1 MQLKY
6 SFPFLLSLLVVLFSC
21 QSDPDRAAENYLSV
35 QGKTM
40 GTYYNVTYEDARQ
53 RNFQSAIDSLLLA
66 LNEEVSTYI
75 PTSVI
80 STFNSAEDSLVLA
93 EDGRRYDHFLTNLM
107 AAAEIYAISDG
118 AFDPTV
124 MPLINF
130 WGFGYSERE
139 PVTKVDSSKI
149 QTLQALVGF
158 DQLDLV
164 EGSERIVLKKPRPGI
179 QLDFSALAKGYGVDI
194 VGQLLEKK
202 GVENYLVD
210 IGGEVRGRG
219 LSAKGKRWS
228 IGVSQPSE
236 TSRLTDL
243 VAVIP
248 LDNQA
253 MATSGNYRN
262 FYEVNGVKYSHT
274 INPQTGFPERNTLL
288 SATIVADNCMKADGL
303 ATACMVKGT
312 TASIKWIQELQ
323 GVEAYLIYGKE
334 DGSMGSWYSEGLKDV
349 FE

>member
-6 SFPFLLSLLVVLFSC
+6 SVLFLLSLLCILFSC
-21 QSDPDRAAENYLSV
+21 QSDPERAAENYLSL
-35 QGKTM
+35 QGETM
-40 GTYYNVTYEDARQ
+40 GTYYKVTYEDARQ
-53 RNFQSAIDSLLLA
+53 RNLKESIDSLLIA
-66 LNEEVSTYI
+66 LNNEVSTYI

-93 EDGRRYDHFLTNLM
+93 EKGRRSDHFITNLM
-107 AAAEIYAISDG
+107 AAAEMYALSDG

-124 MPLINF
+124 MPLINY
-130 WGFGYSERE
+130 WGFGYSKRQ

-149 QTLQALVGF
+149 KTLKMLVGF

-164 EGSERIVLKKPRPGI
+164 EEGERVVLKKPVPEI

-194 VGQLLEKK
+194 VGQLLAKE
-202 GVENYLVD
+202 GIENYLVD
-210 IGGEVRGRG
+210 IGGEVIGKG
-219 LSAKGKRWS
+219 LNAKGEPWS
-228 IGVSQPSE
+228 IGVSRPSE
-236 TSRLTDL
+236 TSKLTDL

-248 LDNQA
+248 LDNKA

-262 FYEVNGVKYSHT
+262 FYEVNGIKYSHT
-274 INPQTGFPERNTLL
+274 INPKTGFPERNTLL
-288 SATIVADNCMKADGL
+288 SATIVADNCMEADAL

-312 TASIKWIQELQ
+312 KAAIKWIQELQ

-334 DGSMGSWYSEGLKDV
+334 DGSMGSWYSEGLKEV